1 MNNNK
6 LKIKKILAYFL
17 LFKHL
22 ERWLEKYSLSM
33 KLACFP
39 LNLFGNTF
47 NIIFVSFY
55 ESSLIRE
62 TLSK

>member
-55 ESSLIRE
+55 E
-62 TLSK
+62 